1 MKKELLKLQARNR
14 EINDRL
20 TAMYVKAEN
29 EKREFNDEE
38 NREERELKRELE
50 QNHREIMN
58 SCDAAAIGALRE
70 QQDKS
75 AQLREFFK
83 AVKEKRENAT
93 TILANPVTTGT
104 DQNTTG
110 NLTAGNMIPLNIKD
124 LIDTKVEGLE
134 LPADLTMLTG
144 VVGDEVWPYSID
156 DAEVRVA
163 GEVDTI
169 AEQGL
174 NFANVKALSERVA
187 CAIAISN
194 KAIDNAYF
202 DLYSFVL
209 YKIQKA
215 VAILKAKRVYSHA
228 QFNDNL
234 KSPFAQ
240 VDVEEVTLDENI
252 GQTLA
257 EKAAEIYDKGFEG
270 IPYFTMDKVMET
282 KLQFTKLL
290 SGLTSDRT
298 VVQDG
303 KCVGYPMTISGHIN
317 GHLNAGGQY
326 EREAGVHYIGIGHYR
341 YLAFEQHGEVRLTV
355 DSQSAAV
362 SARNS
367 TVVTL
372 NMELS
377 LTELSKLVN
386 GGDNNNPHKP
396 QAFKLLKVVAPVSS
410 NEIGG

>member
-14 EINDRL
+14 EIQARL
-20 TAMYVKAEN
+20 GEMYDKAES
-29 EKREFNDEE
+29 EKREFNAEE
-38 NREERELKRELE
+38 AREERELKHELE
-50 QNHREIMN
+50 SNHREIVN
-58 SCDAAAIGALRE
+58 SCDEVAIGALRE
-70 QQDKS
+70 QQNKS

-93 TILANPVTTGT
+93 TILNSPTTGT
-104 DQNTTG
+104 GQEVNTNG
-110 NLTAGNMIPLNIKD
+110 NLEAGKMIPLNIKE

-228 QFNDNL
+228 QFGDNL

-317 GHLNAGGQY
+317 GHLKADGTY

-410 NEIGG
+410 SEVG

>member
-1 MKKELLKLQARNR
+1 
-14 EINDRL
+14 
-20 TAMYVKAEN
+20 
-29 EKREFNDEE
+29 
-38 NREERELKRELE
+38 
-50 QNHREIMN
+50 
-58 SCDAAAIGALRE
+58 
-70 QQDKS
+70 
-75 AQLREFFK
+75 
-83 AVKEKRENAT
+83 
-93 TILANPVTTGT
+93 
-104 DQNTTG
+104 
-110 NLTAGNMIPLNIKD
+110 
-124 LIDTKVEGLE
+124 
-134 LPADLTMLTG
+134 MLTG

-240 VDVEEVTLDENI
+240 VDVEEITLDENI

-317 GHLNAGGQY
+317 GHLNGGGQY

-410 NEIGG
+410 AVIGD

>member
-29 EKREFNDEE
+29 EKREFNEEE

-93 TILANPVTTGT
+93 TILANPVTTGG
-104 DQNTTG
+104 DQNQYG
-110 NLTAGNMIPLNIKD
+110 NLEAGKMIPLNIKE

-240 VDVEEVTLDENI
+240 V
-252 GQTLA
+252 
-257 EKAAEIYDKGFEG
+257 
-270 IPYFTMDKVMET
+270 YFTMDKVMET

-317 GHLNAGGQY
+317 GHLKGDGTY

-410 NEIGG
+410 NEIGD

>member
-93 TILANPVTTGT
+93 TILNSPTTGT
-104 DQNTTG
+104 GQEVNTTG
-110 NLTAGNMIPLNIKD
+110 NLEAGKMIPLNIKE

-326 EREAGVHYIGIGHYR
+326 EREAGVHYIGIGHFG
-341 YLAFEQHGEVRLTV
+341 YLAEQQHGEFRFNIDGTSQANFDRGTV
-355 DSQSAAV
+355 AIGMTTDY
-362 SARNS
+362 
-367 TVVTL
+367 
-372 NMELS
+372 S
-377 LTELSKLVN
+377 LTELSGKVN
-386 GGDNNNPHKP
+386 GGNGTP
-396 QAFKLLKVVAPVSS
+396 QAFKLIKLIDPVSS
-410 NEIGG
+410 AVIGD

>member
-20 TAMYVKAEN
+20 GEIFTKQEN
-29 EKREFNDEE
+29 EKREANEE
-38 NREERELKRELE
+38 EVREVRNLTRELE
-50 QNHREIMN
+50 ANHREIMLSN
-58 SCDAAAIGALRE
+58 DAALIGALRE

-83 AVKEKRENAT
+83 KVRTREVEAT
-93 TILANPVTTGT
+93 TILNNPTADGSTNV
-104 DQNTTG
+104 TG
-110 NLTAGNMIPLNIKD
+110 NLEAGGMVPLSIKE

-144 VVGDEVWPYSID
+144 VKGDEVWPYSTD

-174 NFANVKALSERVA
+174 NFANVKAISERISV
-187 CAIAISN
+187 AIAISN

-202 DLYSFVL
+202 DLYGFVL

-228 QFNDNL
+228 NWGDHL
-234 KSPFAQ
+234 RSPFSD
-240 VDVEEVTLDENI
+240 VTVEEITLDENI

-257 EKAAEIYDKGFEG
+257 EKAAEMYDLGFEG

-282 KLQFTKLL
+282 KLQFTKAIP
-290 SGLTSDRT
+290 GQCGDKT
-298 VVQDG
+298 VVMDG
-303 KCVGYPMTISGHIN
+303 KCVGYPMTVSGHIN
-317 GHLNAGGQY
+317 GYLDGATY
-326 EREAGVHYIGIGHYR
+326 KKSTDHYIGIGHWE
-341 YLAFEQHGEVRLTV
+341 YLALQQHGEVRLTA
-355 DSQSAAV
+355 DSMSAAV
-362 SARNS
+362 AARNS

-372 NMELS
+372 NTEFSM
-377 LTELSKLVN
+377 TELSKLVN
-386 GGDNNNPHKP
+386 GGDTNNPHKP
-396 QAFKLLKVVAPVSS
+396 QAFKLLKVVIPSN